1 MSGQG
6 NQVTI
11 EEAVAHVRPRDVLV
25 CGLVAGQPA
34 GFLEALGLRTDLEEV
49 AVYTGLLAAP
59 YSLLRNRGVRIVSG
73 FFGPVERMARGM
85 GARVSYLPADFNGLE
100 HRAMRL
106 APRVALAVTTP
117 PDADGWMSFGIQ
129 AGASYRPFMAAARD
143 PQRIAIAEANAHM
156 PRVDGL
162 PELGGNRVHVS
173 EVTAWYRHDRTP
185 VTLPASQPTAE
196 DLAIAR
202 HAAALIAPG
211 AILQFGI
218 GSIPDEIARL
228 LAEGDGGDYGIHTE
242 MISDGVMLLHRAG
255 KVTNRKPLHAGV
267 SVATFALG
275 SPELYRWLD
284 GNPYVRMLPVTDV
297 NETGVL
303 QRLPGLVSVNGA
315 LSVDLAGQ
323 VAADALE
330 GRQYSGTGGHESFV
344 AGAGSAPGG
353 RSLLCLRS
361 TASVRDERISTIV
374 AALPPRTMVTTPRH
388 HAQWIV
394 TEHGAVDLSVLPDDE
409 RPQALIGIAHP
420 DFRAELR
427 AAIP

>member
-1 MSGQG
+1 MSGPG